1 MAADPAVAAPVTAP
15 VTAPGSVNPLA
26 WRNALVSAAALWV
39 GVVLVLLV
47 LNRPYTALTYI
58 GPLLLCGGVMA
69 LVARRLP
76 VRVPLAVYPVVV
88 LGLATVLNAPVL
100 DLVF

>member
-1 MAADPAVAAPVTAP
+1 MAADPAVAAPGTAP
-15 VTAPGSVNPLA
+15 IAAPGSVNPLA
-26 WRNALVSAAALWV
+26 WRNALLSAAVLWM
-39 GVVLVLLV
+39 GLVLVLLV

-58 GPLLLCGGVMA
+58 GPLLLCGGAMA

-76 VRVPLAVYPVVV
+76 VRVPLVVYPVVV

>member
-1 MAADPAVAAPVTAP
+1 MAADPAVAAPVRTP
-15 VTAPGSVNPLA
+15 VVARASVNPLA
-26 WRNALVSAAALWV
+26 WRNALVSAGALWV
-39 GVVLVLLV
+39 GLVLVLLV
-47 LNRPYTALTYI
+47 LNRPYTALTYV

-69 LVARRLP
+69 LVSRRLP
-76 VRVPLAVYPVVV
+76 VRVPLAAYPVVV

>member
-1 MAADPAVAAPVTAP
+1 MAADPAVAAPVAAP

-58 GPLLLCGGVMA
+58 GPLLRCGGVMA

>member
-1 MAADPAVAAPVTAP
+1 MAAEPAVAAPVTAS
-15 VTAPGSVNPLA
+15 VAAPGSVNPLA

-39 GVVLVLLV
+39 GLVLVLLV
-47 LNRPYTALTYI
+47 VNRPYTALTYI
-58 GPLLLCGGVMA
+58 GPLLLCGGVMG

-88 LGLATVLNAPVL
+88 LGLATVVNAPVL

>member
-1 MAADPAVAAPVTAP
+1 
-15 VTAPGSVNPLA
+15 
-26 WRNALVSAAALWV
+26 
-39 GVVLVLLV
+39 
-47 LNRPYTALTYI
+47 
-58 GPLLLCGGVMA
+58 MA
-69 LVARRLP
+69 LVTRRLP